1 MRVFPTIRVIDV
13 VTRDDAAADD
23 LLQAAF
29 HENNVAW
36 LHLIREL
43 PDRPRRI
50 RLGRIIVASFEQA
63 LTHLFLGGVPPQI
76 TELMPPQPHNATL
89 VELLPHTCSFSR
101 SVEPVAHGL
110 HTIITERQ
118 ILPPIHKAKALSVVG
133 SFFLNPT
140 RTSRQ
145 FGQRIEFI
153 NTSI

>member
-13 VTRDDAAADD
+13 VTRDDATADD

-63 LTHLFLGGVPPQI
+63 LTHLFLGGVSPQI

-89 VELLPHTCSFSR
+89 VELFPHAGSPTGR
-101 SVEPVAHGL
+101 IEPIAHSL
-110 HTIITERQ
+110 HTIV
-118 ILPPIHKAKALSVVG
+118 AKG
-133 SFFLNPT
+133 SCLDDFFLVFV
-140 RTSRQ
+140 SQ
-145 FGQRIEFI
+145 FVLTVDLFGNAPRIF
-153 NTSI
+153 